1 MAPDTTPYFIG
12 YCEKG
17 YRDNTLTVIGSFSA
31 RDEFRCKHGVPGR
44 LCKNKCRLCDGTAAK
59 FTFLVT
65 LGNR

>member
-1 MAPDTTPYFIG
+1 MFDTTPFFIG

-31 RDEFRCKHGVPGR
+31 RDEFRGKHGVPGR
-44 LCKNKCRLCDGTAAK
+44 LCKNKCRLCDGTGAK

-65 LGNR
+65 PGNL